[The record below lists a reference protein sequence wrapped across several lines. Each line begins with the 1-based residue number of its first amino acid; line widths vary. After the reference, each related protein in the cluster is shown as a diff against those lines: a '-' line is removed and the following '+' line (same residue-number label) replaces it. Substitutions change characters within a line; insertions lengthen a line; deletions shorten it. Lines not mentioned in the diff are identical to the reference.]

1 MSFKLDD
8 LVYIMEK
15 LNENGIDAVIIGGT
29 VVELEARSKTFTGD
43 IDLFPLKPSPTMEEG
58 YYYEV
63 AEKLNWDYGQTGL
76 GTPKFVA
83 KTGSGP
89 VEVEFYDNILDFYVP
104 EEILK
109 EAKTIN
115 VKGVPIKRISVEDYL
130 VLKSRSELPTT
141 VDVLRG
147 VYELW
152 KSGKISINV
161 RRIKERLNLF
171 PPEEV
176 PIMRGRLKEAGFE
189 V

>member
-1 MSFKLDD
+1 MNFKLDD
-8 LVYIMEK
+8 LVYIMSK
-15 LNENGIDAVIIGGT
+15 LIENDIDAVIIGGT
-29 VVELEARSKTFTGD
+29 VVELEARSKSFTGD
-43 IDLFPLKPSPTMEEG
+43 IDLFPLKPSPIMEEG

-83 KTGSGP
+83 KTESGP

-109 EAKTIN
+109 DAKTIN

-130 VLKSRSELPTT
+130 VLKSRSEVPTT
-141 VDVLRG
+141 IDVLRG

-152 KSGKISINV
+152 KSGKISINL

-176 PIMRGRLKEAGFE
+176 PTMRGRLREAGFE